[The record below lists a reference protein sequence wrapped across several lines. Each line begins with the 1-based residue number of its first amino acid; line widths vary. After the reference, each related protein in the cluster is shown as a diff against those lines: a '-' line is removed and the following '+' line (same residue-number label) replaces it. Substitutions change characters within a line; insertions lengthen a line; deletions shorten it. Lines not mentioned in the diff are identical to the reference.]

1 MARGRNNST
10 LNRARFSASPA
21 ASVQVVSQGTVSKP
35 KPIRVGKHRKAAKPN
50 LRIVQAPGQS
60 GTI

>member
-1 MARGRNNST
+1 MARGRNNSAIT
-10 LNRARFSASPA
+10 SPRFSPAPA
-21 ASVQVVSQGTVSKP
+21 ASVQVVSSGTVSKP
-35 KPIRVGKHRKAAKPN
+35 KPIRVGKHRKPAKPN

>member
-1 MARGRNNST
+1 MARGRNNSS
-10 LNRARFSASPA
+10 LNRPGYSSSPA

-35 KPIRVGKHRKAAKPN
+35 KPVRVGKHRKPAKPN